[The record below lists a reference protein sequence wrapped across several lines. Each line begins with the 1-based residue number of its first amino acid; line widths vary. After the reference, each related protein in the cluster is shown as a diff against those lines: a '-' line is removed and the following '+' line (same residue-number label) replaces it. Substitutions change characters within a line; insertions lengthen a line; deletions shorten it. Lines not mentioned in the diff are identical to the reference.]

1 LRYLLRGIVYVG
13 VYALLAAVFRNH
25 RLAQSVFGNVGLLIP
40 ALTVCFIVVRRR
52 SDWRGAQRLFWDSCL
67 LGMVLWSVGH
77 VGWAFSDLVLQQ
89 VSWVQW
95 HALFSLCGGLGLLV
109 ALLARPHLG
118 PRENATA
125 AIAVKLVS
133 YGVLGGFIYA
143 YFVLV
148 PSVVP
153 TGAPG
158 AESMMLTLV
167 QIQRLLLLL
176 GTGAAFYIARRTE
189 WASTYRLL
197 FIGATAGF
205 FLRFLTSLA
214 IAGGSYHSGSLFDLA
229 WIIPYLC
236 YAWAALEAPASP
248 HDAAAQVQV
257 QASGGAPSAVLSAI
271 PVLLIPLIGY
281 GLLRLEPLGEP
292 GDSFRILLTTM
303 TTVVGLGL
311 VTLHLSMQGTELQRT
326 DARLRLLATATEQ
339 TGDLILITKADGGFE
354 HANDACV
361 RALGYSRRELSA
373 LFLHDLLEPGFERIV
388 EQIPAEVRVKG
399 VWRGTLL
406 HRRRDGSVFPVSSTV
421 AALKDA
427 EGRVVHYVAVERDIA
442 DELRLRDQLVHS
454 ERLSA
459 VGELVAGVAHEI
471 NNPLQTIVGCVELL
485 LEERKGDEDQV
496 RDLQLVR
503 QEAARAG
510 QIVRNLLAF
519 VRRGASDRTST
530 DLNQIVKTTAD
541 LREYHLA
548 HQNITLLM
556 DLHPGALPVLANREE
571 IQQVVLNLLMNAE
584 QAIVSGPGIGTILV
598 KTTSTGTSHT
608 LQVADDGPG
617 IGQELRGKI
626 FEPFFTTKE
635 VGQGTGLGL
644 SISLGI
650 ASSHGGALELCPST
664 GSGHAARLE
673 GAEGADSPKG
683 ACFKL
688 TLPAQVLA
696 PVRALEAPG
705 VFNGAAKEARLR
717 ALIIDDESA
726 IRDLLTRILDRRGFA
741 VAQAP
746 TAAEGRRLMQQRFDL
761 VLCDVKLGDGSG
773 IDCYH
778 YLRHKGAL
786 SSTRFVFITGDAGA
800 IEDMP
805 DAADVSVLAK
815 PFTASDLDRLL
826 SGMQVGV

>member
-1 LRYLLRGIVYVG
+1 LRYLLRGILYVG
-13 VYALLAAVFRNH
+13 VYVLLAAVFRGH
-25 RLAQSVFGNVGLLIP
+25 RLAQSIFGNVGLLIP
-40 ALTVCFIVVRRR
+40 ALTVCFIIMRRR
-52 SDWRGAQRLFWDSCL
+52 SEWRGVERLFWDTCL
-67 LGMVLWSVGH
+67 LGMILWSVGH

-118 PRENATA
+118 PRENATG

-133 YGVLGGFIYA
+133 YGVLGGFVYA

-153 TGAPG
+153 AGTTGA
-158 AESMMLTLV
+158 ERTMLTLV

-176 GTGAAFYIARRTE
+176 ATGAAAYFARRTA
-189 WASTYRLL
+189 WALAYRLL

-205 FLRFLTSLA
+205 FLRLLTSFA
-214 IAGGSYHSGSLFDLA
+214 IAGGSYHIGSFFDLA
-229 WIIPYLC
+229 WIVPYLF
-236 YAWAALEAPASP
+236 YAWAALEAPASSRESAP
-248 HDAAAQVQV
+248 RAEPPVA
-257 QASGGAPSAVLSAI
+257 GPSALLSTI

-281 GLLRLEPLGEP
+281 GLLRLQPLGEP
-292 GDSFRILLTTM
+292 GDSFRVLLTTM
-303 TTVVGLGL
+303 TTVAGLGL
-311 VTLHLSMQGTELQRT
+311 LTLRLSMQGTELQRT
-326 DARLRLLATATEQ
+326 DARLRLLAAATEQ
-339 TGDLILITKADGGFE
+339 TGDLILITKADGAFE

-361 RALGYSRRELSA
+361 RALGYSWRELSG
-373 LFLHDLLEPGFERIV
+373 LFLHDLLERRFEAII
-388 EQIPAEVRVKG
+388 EQIPAEVREKG

-427 EGRVVHYVAVERDIA
+427 EGRVVHYVAVERDIT
-442 DELRLRDQLVHS
+442 DELRLRDQLVNS

-519 VRRGASDRTST
+519 VRRGAPDRTST
-530 DLNQIVKTTAD
+530 DLNQIVKATAD
-541 LREYHLA
+541 LREYRLA
-548 HQNITLLM
+548 QQNITLHL
-556 DLHPGALPVLANREE
+556 DLHAGALPVLANREE

-584 QAIVSGPGIGTILV
+584 QALVSGPGTGTIVLR
-598 KTTSTGTSHT
+598 TTSTGASHT
-608 LQVADDGPG
+608 LHVRDDGPG

-650 ASSHGGALELCPST
+650 ASSHGGSLELC
-664 GSGHAARLE
+664 E
-673 GAEGADSPKG
+673 SPKG
-683 ACFKL
+683 ACFQL

-696 PVRALEAPG
+696 PVRASAAAPA
-705 VFNGAAKEARLR
+705 FTGATNEVRPR

-726 IRDLLTRILDRRGFA
+726 IRDLLTRLLDRRGFA

-746 TAAEGRRLMQQRFDL
+746 TAAEGRRLMQQPFDL

-778 YLRHKGAL
+778 YLRHKGDS

-805 DAADVSVLAK
+805 ERAHVAVLAK

-826 SGMQVGV
+826 ADMQVGA